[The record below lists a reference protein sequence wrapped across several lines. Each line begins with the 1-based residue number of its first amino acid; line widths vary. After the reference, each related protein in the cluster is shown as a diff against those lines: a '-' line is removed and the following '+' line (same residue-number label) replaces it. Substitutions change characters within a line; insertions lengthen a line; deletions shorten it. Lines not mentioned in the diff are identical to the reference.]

1 MNSVYLLKL
10 INQLFL
16 VNWLHGWW
24 IQQVFMYTCDD
35 ILSGGSHGQR
45 PSCEPAGVSSPDPVP
60 SFLCLSMPSGPVLL
74 FFFPFSLFLR
84 WEKKPSPFCYRRP
97 IPTPHGDH
105 PRARA
110 MPLPCMSEMTRMQ
123 LKTSARR
130 VSKIDRNGLAWPA
143 HKELY
148 VLTYVRTCRM
158 DYILYAMHAHMISR
172 TLGHHTC
179 ESDVIDTHCLLKY
192 TFISSLLI
200 ILIWLTNYLINTQ
213 SKEKL

>member
-1 MNSVYLLKL
+1 
-10 INQLFL
+10 
-16 VNWLHGWW
+16 
-24 IQQVFMYTCDD
+24 
-35 ILSGGSHGQR
+35 
-45 PSCEPAGVSSPDPVP
+45 
-60 SFLCLSMPSGPVLL
+60 
-74 FFFPFSLFLR
+74 
-84 WEKKPSPFCYRRP
+84 
-97 IPTPHGDH
+97 
-105 PRARA
+105 
-110 MPLPCMSEMTRMQ
+110 MSEMTRMQ

-148 VLTYVRTCRM
+148 VLITYVRTFRM